1 MIDTREPPNGD
12 FVAYVE
18 RIEREQLER
27 ALRPHKM
34 QQLTAD
40 GRTAAED
47 KPQPLTAAEA
57 LKVRDRLKAQGK
69 IGATPV
75 GPVIGLAIGAGLLA
89 FGLLAEGGMILV
101 LLGAFLL
108 WHSLKRLRSTRAV
121 PPPAQQVEAAFGRSQ
136 HKTGRG
142 S

>member
-1 MIDTREPPNGD
+1 MIDSREPPNGD

-40 GRTAAED
+40 GSTAAVD
-47 KPQPLTAAEA
+47 KPLPLTAAEV

-69 IGATPV
+69 TGATPV

-89 FGLLAEGGMILV
+89 FGLLAEGGMFLV

-108 WHSLKRLRSTRAV
+108 WHSLKRLRSPHVLA
-121 PPPAQQVEAAFGRSQ
+121 PPSQQVEAAFGRGDRKS
-136 HKTGRG
+136 GRG